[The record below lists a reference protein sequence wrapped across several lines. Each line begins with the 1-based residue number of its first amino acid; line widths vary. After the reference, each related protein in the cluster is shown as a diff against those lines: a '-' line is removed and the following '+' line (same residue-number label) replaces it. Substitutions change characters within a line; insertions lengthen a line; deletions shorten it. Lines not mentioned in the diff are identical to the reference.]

1 MRRWLLG
8 KTNWAHPWMR
18 WLGMPL
24 FRAGLLVLGVS
35 LIISGHATAVSWFG
49 VAMMAVSLGADLVN
63 AMLVRTR
70 AQRG

>member
-1 MRRWLLG
+1 MRDWLLG
-8 KTNWAHPWMR
+8 RKTWAYPWMR

-24 FRAGLLVLGVS
+24 FRVGLLVLGLS
-35 LIISGHATAVSWFG
+35 LIISGHTTAVTWLG
-49 VAMMAVSLGADLVN
+49 VAMMAVSLGADLIN